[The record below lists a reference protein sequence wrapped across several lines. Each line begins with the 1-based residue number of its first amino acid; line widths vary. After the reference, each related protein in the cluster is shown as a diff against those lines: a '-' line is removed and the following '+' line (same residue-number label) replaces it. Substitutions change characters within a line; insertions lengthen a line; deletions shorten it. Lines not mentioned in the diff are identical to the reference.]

1 MLALFAS
8 LAWDPPL
15 AWVLELAVS
24 AQHPGLHPDLPVA
37 FLLYRI
43 AVVAVVV
50 GFAAAAADVVALG

>member
-1 MLALFAS
+1 MLALFAP

-24 AQHPGLHPDLPVA
+24 AQHLGLHPDLPDA

-43 AVVAVVV
+43 AVVVVV
-50 GFAAAAADVVALG
+50 DDAAAAAVVALG